1 MEFMKKLIRPLVPK
15 PVWQAL
21 RLIRQQWFTRYAR
34 ESYSQEGEDLI
45 LEAYFYTKSSG
56 FYVDV
61 GAHHPKRYSNTYRLY
76 LKGWRGL
83 NIDANPGSM
92 QIFRRIR
99 PRDINVE
106 AAVSTVNQELTYYVF
121 DDPALNTFDRELA
134 SKWASEK
141 SFITQ
146 KVKILPVPLW
156 KLLDQYVP
164 PNVAIDLLSV
174 DVEGLDYDVL
184 QSNDW
189 DRYSPEYILVECLD
203 TGFDSYNSDP
213 IRQFLSDRCYKPTA
227 KTRNTM
233 LFMRSRPMK
242 ETGGN
247 SF

>member
-1 MEFMKKLIRPLVPK
+1 MKTLIKPLVPT

-21 RLIRQQWFTRYAR
+21 SSIRQQWFTRYAR

-45 LEAYFYTKSSG
+45 LEAYLYQRTSG

-76 LKGWRGL
+76 LRGWRGL

-106 AAVSTVNQELTYYVF
+106 AAVSSVTQELTYYIF
-121 DDPALNTFDRELA
+121 ADPALNTFDRELA

-146 KVKILPVPLW
+146 EVKILPVPLW

-203 TGFDSYNSDP
+203 TMAFDSDCSDP

-227 KTRNTM
+227 KTKNTM
-233 LFMRSRPMK
+233 LFIRSRSK
-242 ETGGN
+242 EETDGN
-247 SF
+247 NF

>member
-1 MEFMKKLIRPLVPK
+1 MKRIIKPLVPK

-21 RLIRQQWFTRYAR
+21 SSIRQQWFTRYAR

-45 LEAYFYTKSSG
+45 LEAYLYKRSSG

-76 LKGWRGL
+76 LRGWRGL

-106 AAVSTVNQELTYYVF
+106 AAVSSVTQELTYYVF
-121 DDPALNTFDRELA
+121 ADPALNTFDRELA

-146 KVKILPVPLW
+146 EVKILPVPLW
-156 KLLDQYVP
+156 NLLDQYVP

-203 TGFDSYNSDP
+203 TMAFDSDCSDP
-213 IRQFLSDRCYKPTA
+213 IRQFLSDRCYRPTA
-227 KTRNTM
+227 KTKNTM
-233 LFMRSRPMK
+233 LFIRSRSK
-242 ETGGN
+242 EETDGN
-247 SF
+247 NF